1 MGFFLPPPELMYR
14 DCSPPS
20 IFGFQPLHPVSCI
33 LSFPLKM
40 QQAQTERREGGA
52 VQLEGEA
59 F

>member
-1 MGFFLPPPELMYR
+1 MIVP
-14 DCSPPS
+14 PPS

-52 VQLEGEA
+52 VQLEGKA